1 MALKLMALA
10 LIAATFVAS
19 YGAIAREAR
28 SEALALV
35 DATTM
40 GPDGRNA
47 PELTSRDDS
56 IGAAAPAAADLGMP
70 ELRIGDATE
79 FPDNTT
85 MIIETGCWA
94 CDGDTEALYKVSR
107 VGGGPPK
114 VELLFEPDRSVN
126 KGAYITSFVT
136 FSLFSEL

>member
-1 MALKLMALA
+1 MSLAKCMALKLMALA
-10 LIAATFVAS
+10 HSIAATFVAS

-28 SEALALV
+28 SEALALF

-56 IGAAAPAAADLGMP
+56 DRAATPAAAVLGMP
-70 ELRIGDATE
+70 ELRIGDAIE

-85 MIIETGCWA
+85 MIIETAVGA
-94 CDGDTEALYKVSR
+94 ANAVTEALYRVSASAAVHR
-107 VGGGPPK
+107 
-114 VELLFEPDRSVN
+114 RSSCSSRRT
-126 KGAYITSFVT
+126 AA
-136 FSLFSEL
+136 